1 MTKQG
6 AITARM
12 TSPDVCVADVNNF
25 SIMERRGRREALLHH
40 ITPGVK
46 QGSAAGAKVVA
57 LPAHLSEVLGTLRAP
72 LAPITRG
79 PYLFCVA
86 PRPPHLIRVPFVVI
100 RSRCGISSRSGEL
113 RRRAS
118 VLSGVDWFHP
128 QLHAGLHS
136 PSTSHLC
143 DAINGNSASSSE
155 APPNLPAGTKRSTLM
170 AANAVDNV

>member
-25 SIMERRGRREALLHH
+25 SIMERRGRREAPAPSHH
-40 ITPGVK
+40 PRCQIRVSG
-46 QGSAAGAKVVA
+46 GSEG
-57 LPAHLSEVLGTLRAP
+57 GRAP
-72 LAPITRG
+72 SRRSLKRPGRLWPPIPRG
-79 PYLFCVA
+79 PHLCLS
-86 PRPPHLIRVPFVVI
+86 PRPPHLICVLFVVI

-128 QLHAGLHS
+128 QPHAGLHS
-136 PSTSHLC
+136 PSTDHPC
-143 DAINGNSASSSE
+143 DAINGNSASSPE
-155 APPNLPAGTKRSTLM
+155 ALANLQTLANDGKRG
-170 AANAVDNV
+170 